1 MLKGEGVKI
10 NISNK
15 LTVLRIALVPF
26 VLALLSLK
34 GFEFKY
40 LCAGVVFL
48 LASYTDYLD
57 GKLARKKN
65 LITSFGQIMDPMAD
79 KILVSSVL
87 ISFVGLGLADFLPVA
102 IIVARELV
110 ITSVR
115 FLILQNDGRVVSAN
129 IFGKLKTISQM
140 LAILSIFSLRAF
152 AELGGGGGIFAG
164 ENMRFLSGL
173 SCALI
178 WISAGF
184 SILSGI
190 TYVYLNRRSITS
202 SF

>member
-1 MLKGEGVKI
+1 M
-10 NISNK
+10 
-15 LTVLRIALVPF
+15 VPF

-34 GFEFKY
+34 GFEFRF
-40 LCAGVVFL
+40 LCAGVLFL

-65 LITSFGQIMDPMAD
+65 LVTSFGQIMDPMAD

-87 ISFVGLGLADFLPVA
+87 ISFVGLGLADFLAVA

-129 IFGKLKTISQM
+129 IFGKLKTASQM
-140 LAILSIFSLRAF
+140 LAILSIFSVGAF
-152 AELGGGGGIFAG
+152 AETSIFTA
-164 ENMRFLSGL
+164 ENVRFFSGL
-173 SCALI
+173 NGVLI

-184 SILSGI
+184 SVLSGI